1 MLISIVFFIRSI
13 YNLTAYYTVTKQAYC
28 ALWPETMAG
37 RVASTFKKI
46 LDVVNNEN
54 DITDLVTWSDS
65 CVPQNRNSLI
75 SNAVLDFMRENS
87 NMSSIVMKY
96 SLPGHS
102 CVQEIDNIHS
112 QIEKSFRK
120 NDFYSPIG
128 LVRLL
133 KQVNV
138 NNPFRIIQMKPEDF
152 KDYGSVAKLL
162 NYKNV
167 PILFSFNFKIYK
179 IIWSN
184 SLQN

>member
-1 MLISIVFFIRSI
+1 
-13 YNLTAYYTVTKQAYC
+13 
-28 ALWPETMAG
+28 MAG
-37 RVASTFKKI
+37 RAGNDIVSAFKKI
-46 LDVVNNEN
+46 LDVLNSENEN

-75 SNAVLDFMRENS
+75 SNAVLDFMRDKS
-87 NMSSIVMKY
+87 NISSMVMKY

-112 QIEKSFRK
+112 QIKKAFRT
-120 NDFYSPIG
+120 NYFYSPIG

-138 NNPFRIIQMKPEDF
+138 HNPYRIIQMKPKDF

-162 NYKNV
+162 NYKTV
-167 PILFSFNFKIYK
+167 LYVSVSTIKFTRSFGTIFFKASHDPYELENCDSI
-179 IIWSN
+179 
-184 SLQN
+184 